1 MLISRTMPSITV
13 WMAGPPMA
21 VRSAVVVL
29 QARMSAVFQG
39 VNQELMAVRAEP
51 VTGPDHGDAVEVLVV
66 DVVDAR

>member
-1 MLISRTMPSITV
+1 
-13 WMAGPPMA
+13 MA